1 MFSRLLAG
9 TSAVAAMLALCFGNP
24 ASAAGG
30 NEQGDGSASTVR
42 CGVDT
47 MAGLRPA
54 IRFDSRYYLADMAWQ
69 DAGVRFSEL
78 RMFDDRPLPAVRTA
92 DNQGA
97 EGYAVMDGQ
106 RWSSP
111 QRQAGIYFMES
122 IPGVGLHTVK
132 CKDPKIDAGDSSASL
147 QWDDLYG
154 YRSFRMHMDEG
165 SMTIEAYDPA
175 TGEPTDNW
183 FLSLIAAREKSE
195 DLPFTVIIPQRIS
208 ATSGRNQ
215 YSVDIAQGT
224 VALNQ
229 EDTPPAFSIYPDG
242 GKIML
247 VFENKD

>member
-1 MFSRLLAG
+1 MAG
-9 TSAVAAMLALCFGNP
+9 TSAIAAMLALCMGNP
-24 ASAAGG
+24 ASAARG
-30 NEQGDGSASTVR
+30 NEQGDGSATVR

-54 IRFDSRYYLADMAWQ
+54 VRFDSRYYLADMAWQ

-78 RMFDDRPLPAVRTA
+78 RMFQGRALPAVRTA

-106 RWSSP
+106 QWSSP

-132 CKDPKIDAGDSSASL
+132 CKGPKIDAGNSSASL
-147 QWDDLYG
+147 EWDDLYG
-154 YRSFRMHMDEG
+154 YRSFRMYMDEN
-165 SMTIEAYDPA
+165 SMTIEGYDPS
-175 TGEPTDNW
+175 TGQPTDNW

-208 ATSGRNQ
+208 AISGRNQ
-215 YSVDIAQGT
+215 YSVDIVQGT

-229 EDTPPAFSIYPDG
+229 EDTPPAFSIYPES

-247 VFENKD
+247 KFDSRD